1 MATTV
6 SGELSYDELQ
16 VIRRDNVGYRYDSSL
31 VKVRLYIEAS
41 DALLTWSLEETEHSG
56 ERAKVNPLI
65 LERQLEK
72 ARLWESVQNAVANA
86 ALPTVYQPAD
96 NWRGE

>member
-1 MATTV
+1 MAQTV
-6 SGELSYDELQ
+6 TGELAFDELQ
-16 VIRRDNVGYRYDSSL
+16 KIRRDNVGYRYDSSL

-41 DALLTWSLEETEHSG
+41 DAILTWSIEETEHSG

-72 ARLWESVQNAVANA
+72 ARHWEAAMVVSVA
-86 ALPTVYQPAD
+86 APTAYQPAD